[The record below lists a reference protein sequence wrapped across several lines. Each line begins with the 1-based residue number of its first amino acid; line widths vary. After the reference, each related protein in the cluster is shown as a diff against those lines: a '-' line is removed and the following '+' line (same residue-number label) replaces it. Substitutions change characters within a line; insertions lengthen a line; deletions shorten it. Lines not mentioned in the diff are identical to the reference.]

1 MIRAGRP
8 KAADAEQP
16 TLEQNRHPVRHAL
29 DLAEDV
35 GGDEDRALSRQ
46 RADVP
51 AHLDDLARIEAVGGL
66 VEDQQGRIPQQ
77 SLGDG
82 DALAVAAREPR
93 DEVAPNV
100 TEGQPLDCAL
110 HRLRRRPDREPLQLC
125 HEDEEFAD
133 AHPSI
138 EGGVLRHVADATAR
152 RERVVDDVQPGD
164 AGSSG
169 GRPQVAGEDAKDRG
183 LARTVRAEEPH
194 DLTGLDLERDAIDG
208 QSGSVPLAELLGD
221 DDGGHAGRAPRA
233 AGPAGPAV
241 GCYLRRLTARPTRR
255 PAERATSGP
264 CWRGR
269 RGHGRS

>member
-8 KAADAEQP
+8 KAAHAEQP

-82 DALAVAAREPR
+82 DSLAVAAREPR

-100 TEGQPLDCAL
+100 TEGQPFDCAL
-110 HRLRRRPDREPLQLC
+110 HRLRRR
-125 HEDEEFAD
+125 
-133 AHPSI
+133 
-138 EGGVLRHVADATAR
+138 
-152 RERVVDDVQPGD
+152 
-164 AGSSG
+164 
-169 GRPQVAGEDAKDRG
+169 
-183 LARTVRAEEPH
+183 LA
-194 DLTGLDLERDAIDG
+194 
-208 QSGSVPLAELLGD
+208 
-221 DDGGHAGRAPRA
+221 
-233 AGPAGPAV
+233 
-241 GCYLRRLTARPTRR
+241 
-255 PAERATSGP
+255 
-264 CWRGR
+264 
-269 RGHGRS
+269 